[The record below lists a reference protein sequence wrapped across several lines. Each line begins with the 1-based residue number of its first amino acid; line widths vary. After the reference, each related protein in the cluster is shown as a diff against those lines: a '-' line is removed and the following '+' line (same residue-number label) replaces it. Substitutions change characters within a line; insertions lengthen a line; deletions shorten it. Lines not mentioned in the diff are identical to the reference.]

1 MAVVE
6 PTATQV
12 LVVKQLIELTDV
24 DELGGT

>member
-12 LVVKQLIELTDV
+12 LVVAQLIVLTDV